1 MKLFVEAFE
10 LLSEAETEIIV
21 LYSEN
26 EFYSEL
32 KNQSLENQYVT
43 FTKLTNKRFL
53 HPFLCLITNKN
64 QRKLIESSDAI
75 VHFGNFGFKT
85 KIKSFVLIQNI
96 LPLFQKFKK
105 YDS

>member
-1 MKLFVEAFE
+1 MVRKKVVLNACGVKSLGGVKLFVEAFE

-43 FTKLTNKRFL
+43 FIKRTKKRIL
-53 HPFLCLITNKN
+53 HPYLKLKN
-64 QRKLIESSDAI
+64 NRNQ
-75 VHFGNFGFKT
+75 
-85 KIKSFVLIQNI
+85 
-96 LPLFQKFKK
+96 
-105 YDS
+105 